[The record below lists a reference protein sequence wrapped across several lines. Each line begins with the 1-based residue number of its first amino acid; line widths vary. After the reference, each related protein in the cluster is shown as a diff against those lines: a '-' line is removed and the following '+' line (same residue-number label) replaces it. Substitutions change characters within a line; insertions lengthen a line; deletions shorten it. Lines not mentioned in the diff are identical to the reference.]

1 MNTSEDS
8 SFLFLFLFSGSLLL
22 LPSSSFYSHSS
33 LLPVVQLLA
42 RFRGILVSS
51 TPSPTILWSWK
62 WTFGDV
68 FAVQTSYSAFN
79 VATSGEESLK
89 CRGNCYIGF
98 GIFLYIFLR
107 KVGEKGGS
115 SAKQMVAS
123 RLGHVLLGK
132 IGFTDYLDN
141 GPNWSSLNGRLVHS
155 FSTPKQSPF
164 HGWGF
169 LGLSPQVKILG
180 EDF

>member
-8 SFLFLFLFSGSLLL
+8 SFFFFFSLLRVFFGTLLL

-42 RFRGILVSS
+42 RFRGILVLS
-51 TPSPTILWSWK
+51 TPSPVILWSWK

-68 FAVQTSYSAFN
+68 FIVQTSYLEFN
-79 VATSGEESLK
+79 VAALGEESLK
-89 CRGNCYIGF
+89 CRGNRYIGF
-98 GIFLYIFLR
+98 CVFLYVFLG

-115 SAKQMVAS
+115 SAKQMAAS

-132 IGFTDYLDN
+132 IGFTDYLGN
-141 GPNWSSLNGRLVHS
+141 GPNWSSFNGRLVHP
-155 FSTPKQSPF
+155 FSTP
-164 HGWGF
+164 
-169 LGLSPQVKILG
+169 IL
-180 EDF
+180 